1 MKFLEYIK
9 NFISRMKSA
18 YNDLFEEVFLGYYG
32 YEYDELDNMV
42 FIWGVPSPDSIS
54 ANEPNIHTLNDLE
67 LIYHK
72 DIQKYTLN
80 VETLY
85 LFKNR
90 EARYEYMQGLLDEFT
105 QWMHRYKRST
115 NREISLCKV
124 FTNGIN
130 INSEFET
137 IEDAY
142 ATFKMFV
149 NGYCSLK
156 S

>member
-18 YNDLFEEVFLGYYG
+18 YNDLFEEVFLGYYE
-32 YEYDELDNMV
+32 YEYDELDNRV
-42 FIWGVPSPDSIS
+42 LIWGVPSSDSI
-54 ANEPNIHTLNDLE
+54 NTIEPSIHTLNDLE

-90 EARYEYMQGLLDEFT
+90 EARYEYMQNLLDEFT
-105 QWMHRYKRST
+105 NWMHKYKRST

-124 FTNGIN
+124 FTDGIN

-142 ATFKMFV
+142 AIFKMLV

-156 S
+156 N